1 MKASIQFP
9 DGTKE
14 FDFVFPSNRNI
25 IAVRKTIAVEY
36 SDEYEKQNAIM
47 RSFLVDSAFV
57 DFNDAHSADC
67 VQALSDFFTTAT
79 PTSKS

>member
-1 MKASIQFP
+1 MDTKIRFA
-9 DGTKE
+9 DGEKE
-14 FDFVFPSNRNI
+14 FSFVFPSNRNI

-47 RSFLVDSAFV
+47 RSFLVGAGDV